1 MKIIIT
7 LCFVLG
13 VGIVAILIYT
23 YGIKLRVKELTKGQS
38 EKQYKAKTP
47 AYYLQFSVTTFRKQ
61 KPGLRCPCIFTA
73 RLHITPIGKNENSKN
88 L

>member
-1 MKIIIT
+1 MKIIIA

-38 EKQYKAKTP
+38 EKQ
-47 AYYLQFSVTTFRKQ
+47 
-61 KPGLRCPCIFTA
+61 
-73 RLHITPIGKNENSKN
+73 
-88 L
+88 

>member
-23 YGIKLRVKELTKGQS
+23 YGIKLRVKE
-38 EKQYKAKTP
+38 
-47 AYYLQFSVTTFRKQ
+47 
-61 KPGLRCPCIFTA
+61 
-73 RLHITPIGKNENSKN
+73 ITEEQGDKH
-88 L
+88 

>member
-23 YGIKLRVKELTKGQS
+23 YGIKLRVKEITKEQGD
-38 EKQYKAKTP
+38 KQ
-47 AYYLQFSVTTFRKQ
+47 
-61 KPGLRCPCIFTA
+61 
-73 RLHITPIGKNENSKN
+73 
-88 L
+88 